1 MILDRTVLLR
11 ILEYI
16 LTGAPGSGKTCIK
29 HMLYDLLPPEAH
41 SSTSV
46 HELCLVN
53 KRYPSPPSRETT
65 QDLIRKEPMHEDCNN
80 FNSWTLVDS
89 ESNANPLF
97 EMISNTVKAGKCKG
111 LTPVGNTTNL
121 PPVPTRANN
130 PQLTQNMTRAR
141 SLRYCES
148 QKLLLHNL
156 GKNAVITDKCIQE
169 FLWIYCRDS
178 GGQSQFHDM
187 LPKFINETSLI
198 IYVINLSQT
207 LDEQP
212 LDDYYIEGQHIGD
225 SKSPYQFEQV
235 LKSIIQSACYKKDHN
250 EKTNEVKLLIIGTHK
265 DMITERESLNK
276 KNEKLKSILH
286 PFVEANKLQVLSYG
300 DYNKGKLIFP
310 INARDHDEE
319 SKCMAANIRNRIA
332 EGTDGN
338 FKPVEVPIGWFLL
351 EKELR
356 TFGSKR
362 ESDNG
367 IIKIET
373 YEKIAMNLNIP
384 IEMALKALEFFHN
397 HSVFLYFS
405 DNESLSKYIF
415 TKPQFVVKLISA
427 FVQEAHRLS
436 NGDMTDTTYYLRLT
450 KLGLFSSG
458 IFEKSAFASCLAP
471 SAGFNASDAIE
482 LLKMMLVIAPINKD
496 EYFVPIVLQHCPP
509 DLVCQ
514 FILKESESFSECV
527 APIAIKPPGDG
538 KCLPSGFFCAF
549 VCSLLSIQHWEFL
562 NQSDQSES
570 RSDNV
575 FKNFICLNV
584 KAIGCH
590 VAVVDM
596 FNFIRIHVFGECH
609 EEDCEKILKDINEAI
624 KIVIHEHHYKV
635 TSQEEATPQLS
646 HDTTASPEQGVTF
659 LCVCSKTSEHTATL
673 TTEGTL
679 KLICSL
685 TNEHLGITEKHTV
698 WFTDEQRSK
707 WRKQLRHQN
716 RGT

>member
-1 MILDRTVLLR
+1 MLLR

-41 SSTSV
+41 NIASV
-46 HELCLVN
+46 HEQNLAN
-53 KRYPSPPSRETT
+53 KHYPSPPSRETT
-65 QDLIRKEPMHEDCNN
+65 QDLICKEPMSKDCNN
-80 FNSWTLVDS
+80 VNSWTLVDS
-89 ESNANPLF
+89 ESDANPLF
-97 EMISNTVKAGKCKG
+97 EMISNTVKAGNYKG
-111 LTPVGNTTNL
+111 LTAVSDTKNLTPVPRRADNPLSTQNTTR
-121 PPVPTRANN
+121 T
-130 PQLTQNMTRAR
+130 R

-156 GKNAVITDKCIQE
+156 GKNAIITDKYIHE
-169 FLWIYCRDS
+169 FLWIYCRDG
-178 GGQSQFHDM
+178 GGQSQFHDL

-207 LDEQP
+207 LNEQP
-212 LDDYYIEGQHIGD
+212 LDDYYIQGQCVGD

-235 LKSIIQSACYKKDHN
+235 LKSIIQSACYKKDHSQ
-250 EKTNEVKLLIIGTHK
+250 KTDEVKLLIIGTHK
-265 DMITERESLNK
+265 DMITERESLDE

-310 INARDHDEE
+310 INARDHNEE
-319 SKCMAANIRNRIA
+319 SKLMAADIRNRIA
-332 EGTDGN
+332 IGTDGN

-356 TFGSKR
+356 ICGSKC

-367 IIKIET
+367 IVKIET
-373 YEKIAMNLNIP
+373 YENIAVTLNIP
-384 IEMALKALEFFHN
+384 LEMALKALEFFHN

-405 DNESLSKYIF
+405 DHESLSKYIF

-471 SAGFNASDAIE
+471 SAGFNADNAIE
-482 LLKMMLVIAPINKD
+482 LLKIMLMIAPINRD

-509 DLVCQ
+509 DLVHE
-514 FILKESESFSECV
+514 FILKESQSFSECV

-538 KCLPSGFFCAF
+538 KCLPSEFFSAF
-549 VCSLLSIQHWEFL
+549 ICSLLSVQHWEFL
-562 NQSDQSES
+562 NQTYQSES
-570 RSDNV
+570 RSDSV

-590 VAVVDM
+590 VAVVDL
-596 FNFIRIHVFGECH
+596 FKFIRIHVFGECH

-624 KIVIHEHHYKV
+624 KMVIHEHHYKV

-646 HDTTASPEQGVTF
+646 QCHDTTASPEQGVTF

-679 KLICSL
+679 KLICST
-685 TNEHLGITEKHTV
+685 TNKHLEITEKHIV

-716 RGT
+716 QGI